1 MITGTRH
8 RLTLEIN
15 RQSRLAQEI
24 ARAQVEVATGKRI
37 QAPSDDPIGSARVA
51 ELGRAQANEATW
63 LRNIDTASALAA
75 RSDTVLTSVALSLER
90 ANELM
95 IAASNGTLS
104 DANRA
109 TIAGELREIA
119 TELAQLRDARDPR
132 GAPLFRTNGAL
143 EVPVSEGVR
152 IAPVAD
158 RASIFDAPVDVVA
171 SINAAVTAI
180 TEPDPATRKTLSQA
194 ALAGVDQAFAQV
206 TNARADQGV
215 RANRLDALRERLENS
230 GIQLEEQRAAIEG
243 TNIPEVI
250 ARLES
255 RKLSLEAAQAIFARL
270 NKSSLFDIIR

>member
-15 RQSRLAQEI
+15 RQTRIANEI
-24 ARAQVEVATGKRI
+24 ARGQAEIATGKRI
-37 QAPSDDPIGSARVA
+37 LAPSDDPIGAAPASQIART
-51 ELGRAQANEATW
+51 EASEQTW

-95 IAASNGTLS
+95 VAASTDTLS

-109 TIAGELREIA
+109 TIATELREIA
-119 TELAQLRDARDPR
+119 NELTALRETRDPR
-132 GAPLFRTNGAL
+132 GEPLFRTNAAL
-143 EVPVSEGVR
+143 EIPVSAGVR
-152 IAPVAD
+152 LAPVAD

-180 TEPDPATRKTLSQA
+180 TDPDPVARRTASQA
-194 ALAGVDQAFAQV
+194 ALSTIGQAVNQIA
-206 TNARADQGV
+206 TARADQGV
-215 RANRLDALRERLENS
+215 RANRLDALREALLS
-230 GIQLEEQRAAIEG
+230 SAVQLEEERSNIEG

-255 RKLSLEAAQAIFARL
+255 RRVNLEAAQAIFARL
-270 NKSSLFDIIR
+270 NKSSLFDLIR

>member
-119 TELAQLRDARDPR
+119 TEIAQLRDARDPR
-132 GAPLFRTNGAL
+132 GEPLFRTNGAL

-194 ALAGVDQAFAQV
+194 ALAGVGQAFAQV
-206 TNARADQGV
+206 TNARADQGG

>member
-132 GAPLFRTNGAL
+132 GEPLFRTNGAL

-194 ALAGVDQAFAQV
+194 ALAGVGQAFAQV